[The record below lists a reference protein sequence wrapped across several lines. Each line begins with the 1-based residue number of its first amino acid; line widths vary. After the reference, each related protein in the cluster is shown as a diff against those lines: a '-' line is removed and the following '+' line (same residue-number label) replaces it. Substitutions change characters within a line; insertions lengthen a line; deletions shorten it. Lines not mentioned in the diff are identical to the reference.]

1 MPQQRVQTGPPS
13 GPRTGPQTGAEQ
25 EVRRRR
31 IDLSVAQ
38 VAASALAAVVG
49 AVLASELGVYG
60 TVLGAAVVSIGATT
74 GGAVFQHM
82 FRRTGEQLRSAV
94 VRGSAPE
101 RPGPSRAA
109 PAGLSGLS
117 SEWNTSRVLRARR
130 RWTWRSY
137 AIASALVFVLAMAPI
152 VVVEL
157 AAGRPL
163 NAITTGQSGT
173 GTSFNPGRPAAPR
186 QETDTQRPG
195 GAGDRADVPSAAP
208 SHSPSGPPSASPSA
222 APSGAASASPS
233 APPSPA
239 ASPSPSA
246 SGQAASEGGGAPST
260 GPSPQPQP

>member
-1 MPQQRVQTGPPS
+1 MPQQRVQTGPP
-13 GPRTGPQTGAEQ
+13 TGPQTGAEQ

-101 RPGPSRAA
+101 RPEPPRAA

-117 SEWNTSRVLRARR
+117 GLSSEWNTPRVLRARR

-208 SHSPSGPPSASPSA
+208 SHSPSAPPSASPSGS
-222 APSGAASASPS
+222 PTGAASASPS
-233 APPSPA
+233 APPSPP
-239 ASPSPSA
+239 ASPSPSPG
-246 SGQAASEGGGAPST
+246 GQAASEGGAAPST
-260 GPSPQPQP
+260 GPSPQP